1 MSGLQYVH
9 LWIANSHCAYA
20 SYSAHFERVC
30 NTVDRDILNQSFGVQ
45 SMANRILS
53 MVKSY
58 IKTLKMDLAFVI
70 EGQAPSEL
78 PEQVLGCVRLQF
90 IDMDELNA

>member
-1 MSGLQYVH
+1 MTD
-9 LWIANSHCAYA
+9 
-20 SYSAHFERVC
+20 FEIDLDVG
-30 NTVDRDILNQSFGVQ
+30 TS

-90 IDMDELNA
+90 IDMDELNAWGQTI